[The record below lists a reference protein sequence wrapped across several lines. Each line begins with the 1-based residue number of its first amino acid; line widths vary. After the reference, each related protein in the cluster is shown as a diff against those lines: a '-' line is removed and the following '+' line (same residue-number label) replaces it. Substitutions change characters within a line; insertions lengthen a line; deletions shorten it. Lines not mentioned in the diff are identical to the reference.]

1 MHHSKP
7 TIMTDSRKTKNIFII
22 VTNRCNLRCVYCY
35 EQGKYTASTNLAT
48 MKQVLEKEMQDMEF
62 DSFDIVFHGGEP
74 FLEWSLICELSEWLW
89 KNYSHRHLRLMATT
103 NGTLLNGEM
112 KSWLT
117 ENRER
122 FALILSLD
130 GGRETHNRNRCNSF
144 DRIDFDF
151 FLRNWPRQRVKMT
164 VNPDALPNM
173 YNDIL
178 AIRDIGFLVNPSLAM
193 EVPWNTEIAAP
204 VFADQLELLIGYY
217 LDHPDLEPCS
227 MVDLSPAL
235 LVNTANIPRN
245 RACGAGFN
253 IVAYDMY
260 GHRYPCHSF
269 ISDFSREY
277 DKEKIEQLFCDLNC
291 KNGLELSPGCKD
303 CFIYPHCEPCYG
315 MNFSHRGDMGRFDP
329 AVCVFTKIRVKAA
342 ASMYT
347 RMLVSDKDYCLLRK
361 LSDETKRNIILGIDN
376 IQKHII

>member
-1 MHHSKP
+1 
-7 TIMTDSRKTKNIFII
+7 MTDSRNTKNIFII
-22 VTNRCNLRCVYCY
+22 VTNRCNLRCTYCY
-35 EQGKYTASTNLAT
+35 EQGKNTASADLET
-48 MKQVLEKEMQDMEF
+48 MRRVLEQEMQDNRF

-74 FLEWSLICELSEWLW
+74 FMEWKLVRELSEWLW
-89 KNYSHRHLRLMATT
+89 SNYSHRHIRLMATT
-103 NGTLLNGEM
+103 NGTLLSDEM

-144 DRIDFDF
+144 DRIDFGF
-151 FLRNWPRQRVKMT
+151 FLRNWPGQRVKMT

-173 YNDIL
+173 FDDIM
-178 AIRDIGFLVNPSLAM
+178 AILSMGFRVNPSLAM
-193 EVPWNTEIAAP
+193 EVPWDTAAAAP
-204 VFADQLELLIGYY
+204 VFATQLDLLVGYY
-217 LDHPDLEPCS
+217 LDHPDMEPCPL
-227 MVDLSPAL
+227 VDLSPAL
-235 LVNTANIPRN
+235 LAHPESIPHN

-253 IVAYDMY
+253 IAAYDMY

-329 AVCVFTKIRVKAA
+329 VVCVFTKIRVQSA
-342 ASMYT
+342 ASMYAQ
-347 RMLVSDKDYCLLRK
+347 MLVSGKDYCLLRN
-361 LSDETKRNIILGIDN
+361 LGDETKRDIILGIGN
-376 IQKHII
+376 IQKNM